1 MFARVQPKPVDP
13 SREPPATA
21 EGLTSP
27 RTSLSLSQRQ
37 LQEEIHAVTGIEQPV
52 GYQPIV
58 PDHAL
63 LERLQKSWDARVS
76 QVRDPLTV
84 EIHPISA
91 NDVVSLPDDDNE
103 TLFERARR
111 LAFTFLSVLD
121 LVESDDNLENVVL
134 RPHID
139 VALVTVDFTSP
150 DLRREREESETII
163 ELFRPAAAVRD
174 ELQSIVDKVSQRSIV
189 STLDTTIRQPDFFD
203 IRSFSHPP
211 KIRSIDG
218 CNVAPLQDVITS
230 KAKQPGDFL
239 VATSAQAAFA
249 RIDGTYYVMNGLASG
264 VLEEERFHQLV
275 GSLAKEVFIRV
286 PETTTTQGDVSR
298 ALTSLMSDEG
308 VYYLKSTRSS
318 GGAGIVKITVTE
330 GDIRVESESPDT
342 IRAFTHMLESYR
354 STLSAVGNPSIP
366 AHMTSTFLEKVQGF
380 QEPVAHLLG
389 RYIASLDCPIL
400 ERAIPSERVFQNKE
414 RAEFRVIIQGGAVT
428 GAYTK
433 VSPSDIAAN
442 ISLSGR
448 GEAISTVVAD
458 IIARRLPDLSPEEQK
473 ARTLE
478 IEAEIL
484 SSALSLGEQFARE
497 LAATHQHSISDYA
510 IDLIPSWNE
519 SKNQLDLY
527 FLEVQYSYA
536 WSGLEAVDPEAAAR
550 VVAYKRLSSRASS
563 VLNFIVGREV

>member
-1 MFARVQPKPVDP
+1 MYERVKPKPADT
-13 SREPPATA
+13 SHEPVATA
-21 EGLTSP
+21 EGLMSP

-37 LQEEIHAVTGIEQPV
+37 LQEEIHAVAGIEQPV

-63 LERLQKSWDARVS
+63 LEGLQKSWDARVS

-103 TLFERARR
+103 TLFECARGVAHNF
-111 LAFTFLSVLD
+111 LAVLD
-121 LVESDDNLENVVL
+121 LVEIDDDLESVVL

-150 DLRREREESETII
+150 GLQREREEAGTIV

-203 IRSFSHPP
+203 IRSLSHPP
-211 KIRSIDG
+211 KIRSIDR

-230 KAKQPGDFL
+230 KAKEPGDFL
-239 VATSAQAAFA
+239 IATSAQAAFA
-249 RIDGTYYVMNGLASG
+249 RIDGTYYVMNGQG
-264 VLEEERFHQLV
+264 FGELEEERFHQLV

-286 PETTTTQGDVSR
+286 PETTTTRGDVSR
-298 ALTSLMSDEG
+298 ALTSLMRDEG

-342 IRAFTHMLESYR
+342 VSAFTNMLEYYR
-354 STLSAVGNPSIP
+354 SQMSFVGAPSTPDLLRASALAP
-366 AHMTSTFLEKVQGF
+366 LQGF
-380 QEPVAHLLG
+380 QEPVVHLLG

-400 ERAIPSERVFQNKE
+400 ERAIPSERVFQSKE

-473 ARTLE
+473 ARTLA

-484 SSALSLGEQFARE
+484 SSALSLGEKFAGE
-497 LAATHQHSISDYA
+497 LAATHELSISDYA

-519 SKNQLDLY
+519 GKNQLELF

-536 WSGLEAVDPEAAAR
+536 WSGLEAVDPGAAAR
-550 VVAYKRLSSRASS
+550 VVAYKQRSSLLAAAK
-563 VLNFIVGREV
+563 REV